1 MNMSSL
7 NQYDNLEILTVG
19 EMMEMLY
26 IGKNTAY
33 QLLNDGVIE
42 AFRIGNTWKIP
53 KAAVDRYIVRKCGRL
68 DEEQNP
74 GKRGR
79 VR

>member
-1 MNMSSL
+1 MSSL
-7 NQYDNLEILTVG
+7 NPNDNLEILTVG

-33 QLLNDGVIE
+33 QLLSEGVIE

-53 KAAVDRYIVRKCGRL
+53 RAAVERYIIRKCGGMN
-68 DEEQNP
+68 EEEKTLRKEN
-74 GKRGR
+74 
-79 VR
+79 

>member
-1 MNMSSL
+1 MSTL
-7 NQYDNLEILTVG
+7 NPNDNLEILTVG

-33 QLLNDGVIE
+33 QLLNEGVIE

-53 KAAVDRYIVRKCGRL
+53 KAAVDRYIIRKCGGMNE
-68 DEEQNP
+68 DEKS
-74 GKRGR
+74 GKKGR
-79 VR
+79 IR

>member
-1 MNMSSL
+1 MSSL
-7 NQYDNLEILTVG
+7 NQNDNLEILTVG

-53 KAAVDRYIVRKCGRL
+53 KAAVDQYIIRKCGGMN
-68 DEEQNP
+68 EEKS
-74 GKRGR
+74 GKKGR
-79 VR
+79 MK

>member
-1 MNMSSL
+1 MSSL
-7 NQYDNLEILTVG
+7 NPNDNLEILTVG

-33 QLLNDGVIE
+33 QLLNEGVIE

-53 KAAVDRYIVRKCGRL
+53 KAAVERYIIRKCGGMN
-68 DEEQNP
+68 EEEKNVKK
-74 GKRGR
+74 GKLR
-79 VR
+79 